1 MDALVGSLL
10 LLLLV
15 VSIMLGLLEHLLLL
29 LLLLRVLRSLLDLG
43 LSLVNILLSTRL
55 LLVSLSFSKLLLL
68 LLISGLLIIISQD
81 CRQNVL
87 LSNIIL
93 DHSLLVLLLL
103 LLKRLLLRSIHLG
116 SLSIRCLQ
124 AELVMLLLLLLLLC
138 LLLLLLL
145 MLQEGL
151 VSIDLLLFILN
162 LGLKD
167 LLLLSGSL
175 LLLLRD
181 DLGLLWWLL
190 LEDLLSWR
198 LGIFDYLSIW
208 LWGSSCGSRLWFS
221 LRLRLSWSRRV
232 RSHWKLSG
240 GLLSWLWMLSG
251 RLRLRSLIQ
260 IGILVKDLIFEV
272 LDARKV
278 GMVDIIE
285 VLRSGRWLIREIMLI
300 WKSGITVILRLAFVF
315 LEDCERVRKVKLGL
329 FHVKVLEGVEQSHLL
344 TVAGALNGF
353 DSLGRIF
360 VSWTEVLNFLIGDQ
374 SLFWLFAFLV
384 KDTEI
389 VPDLTLEGVK

>member
-1 MDALVGSLL
+1 
-10 LLLLV
+10 
-15 VSIMLGLLEHLLLL
+15 
-29 LLLLRVLRSLLDLG
+29 
-43 LSLVNILLSTRL
+43 
-55 LLVSLSFSKLLLL
+55 
-68 LLISGLLIIISQD
+68 
-81 CRQNVL
+81 
-87 LSNIIL
+87 
-93 DHSLLVLLLL
+93 
-103 LLKRLLLRSIHLG
+103 
-116 SLSIRCLQ
+116 
-124 AELVMLLLLLLLLC
+124 
-138 LLLLLLL
+138 
-145 MLQEGL
+145 
-151 VSIDLLLFILN
+151 
-162 LGLKD
+162 
-167 LLLLSGSL
+167 
-175 LLLLRD
+175 
-181 DLGLLWWLL
+181 
-190 LEDLLSWR
+190 
-198 LGIFDYLSIW
+198 
-208 LWGSSCGSRLWFS
+208 
-221 LRLRLSWSRRV
+221 
-232 RSHWKLSG
+232 
-240 GLLSWLWMLSG
+240 MLSG

-344 TVAGALNGF
+344 TIAGALNGL